1 MSERIPTGRRTLP
14 RAVALFTATYTFGV
28 VMLGTTLP
36 TPLYPLYEQ
45 QYHFGALMTTVIY
58 AVYAVGVLA
67 ALLLVGAAS
76 DTVGRRP
83 LLLMGL
89 AASVLSAAL
98 FVTNAGL
105 VVLFA
110 GRVLSGIS
118 AGIFTGT
125 ATVALVEL
133 ALPARRGQ
141 IGVLATA
148 VNMFGLGCGPLLA
161 GLLAVWLPAPLN
173 LPYLADLVLLLPAC
187 GMLWFLP
194 ETVSEPTGRW
204 PRARRPRVPQ
214 QALAV
219 FIPAATVAF
228 AAFGAFGLV
237 AAIEPTFLR
246 TLLHLPSPALA
257 GLIVFAMFAGSA
269 LGQMGLAPLAGRAA
283 LPIGCGVLL
292 LGLALIGTGLAI
304 ESLTLLIVGTIV
316 AGLGQGI
323 TFSSGIAAISAAS
336 PPDQRAATISTFFI
350 VAYIAIS
357 IPAFL
362 VGVASTIWDLQAA
375 GIVFTIT
382 MGVLTAAALVAVLVI
397 GRAHTDALPGSP

>member
-1 MSERIPTGRRTLP
+1 M
-14 RAVALFTATYTFGV
+14 ALFVATYTFGV

-45 QYHFGALMTTVIY
+45 HYHFDALMTTIIY

-67 ALLLVGAAS
+67 ALLLAGAAS

-83 LLLMGL
+83 LLLIGL
-89 AASVLSAAL
+89 AASVISAVL

-133 ALPARRGQ
+133 ASPARRAQ
-141 IGVLATA
+141 VGVLATA

-161 GLLAVWLPAPLN
+161 GVLAAWLPAPLN
-173 LPYLADLVLLLPAC
+173 LPYLANLVLLLPAC
-187 GMLWFLP
+187 GALWFLP
-194 ETVSEPTGRW
+194 ETVRNRTGRW
-204 PRARRPRVPQ
+204 PRPRRPHVP
-214 QALAV
+214 AEARAV
-219 FIPAATVAF
+219 FVPAATVAF
-228 AAFGAFGLV
+228 AAFGAFGMV
-237 AAIEPTFLR
+237 AAVEPTFLR

-269 LGQMGLAPLAGRAA
+269 LGQLALTRLAGRAA
-283 LPIGCGVLL
+283 LPLGCGVLI
-292 LGLALIGTGLAI
+292 LGLALIGMGLAI
-304 ESLTLLIVGTIV
+304 ESLVLLILGTIV
-316 AGLGQGI
+316 VGLGQGI

-336 PPDQRAATISTFFI
+336 PADQRAETISTFFV
-350 VAYIAIS
+350 VAYVAIS
-357 IPAFL
+357 IPAVL
-362 VGVASTIWDLQAA
+362 VGLASTIWDLQVA
-375 GIVFTIT
+375 GIAFTIT
-382 MGVLTAAALVAVLVI
+382 MGALTAAALVAVLVI
-397 GRAHTDALPGSP
+397 RRAQQRALIASH

>member
-1 MSERIPTGRRTLP
+1 MSENTGANRRTLP
-14 RAVALFTATYTFGV
+14 RGVALVAATYTFGV

-45 QYHFGALMTTVIY
+45 HYGFGALMTTIIY

-83 LLLMGL
+83 LLLAGL
-89 AASVLSAAL
+89 AASVLSTVL

-133 ALPARRGQ
+133 SSPARRQQVG
-141 IGVLATA
+141 ILATA

-161 GLLAVWLPAPLN
+161 GLLAAWLPAPLN
-173 LPYLADLVLLLPAC
+173 VPYLAALVLLLPAC
-187 GMLWFLP
+187 GLLWFLP
-194 ETVSEPTGRW
+194 ETVRDRGGRW
-204 PRARRPRVPQ
+204 PRPRRPRVPA
-214 QALAV
+214 QARAV
-219 FIPAATVAF
+219 FIPASTVAF

-237 AAIEPTFLR
+237 AAVEPTFLR

-269 LGQMGLAPLAGRAA
+269 LGQMALTRLAGRAA
-283 LPIGCGVLL
+283 LPIGCGVLI
-292 LGLALIGTGLAI
+292 LGLAGIGIGLAV
-304 ESLTLLIVGTIV
+304 ESFLLLVLGTIV
-316 AGLGQGI
+316 VGLGQGI

-336 PPDQRAATISTFFI
+336 PPDQRAETVSTFFV

-357 IPAFL
+357 IPAVL

-375 GIVFTIT
+375 GIAFTIT
-382 MGVLTAAALVAVLVI
+382 MGTLTAAALVAVLVI
-397 GRAHTDALPGSP
+397 SRARQHAPTHSP